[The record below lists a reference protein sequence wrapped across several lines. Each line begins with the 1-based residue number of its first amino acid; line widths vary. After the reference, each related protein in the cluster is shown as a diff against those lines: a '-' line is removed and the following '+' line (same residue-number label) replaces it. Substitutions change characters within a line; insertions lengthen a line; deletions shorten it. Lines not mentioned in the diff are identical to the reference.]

1 MLLLATGIGRTR
13 IRWPELKKL
22 QLPVP
27 DTSVRERIDDAVK
40 RANAAEE
47 DMRRLRAE
55 ANQTAAIE
63 MLLDS
68 DRSRSII
75 AAFKPPR

>member
-13 IRWPELKKL
+13 VRWSELKKL
-22 QLPVP
+22 RLPIP
-27 DTSVRERIDDAVK
+27 DASVRERIDDAVK

-55 ANQTAAIE
+55 ANQTAAVE